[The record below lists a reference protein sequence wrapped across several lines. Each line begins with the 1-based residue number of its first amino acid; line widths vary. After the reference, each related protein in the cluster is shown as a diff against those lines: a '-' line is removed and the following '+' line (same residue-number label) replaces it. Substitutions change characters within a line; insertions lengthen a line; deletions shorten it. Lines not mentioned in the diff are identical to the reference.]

1 MKTLLVLAASVLFL
15 WGCQTTQ
22 STAQSVPT
30 QEVEKV
36 VPKTEKKPKD
46 EPVFEVMIQNKPVMC
61 GKESTVMTGLMNP
74 PAKEAPLGFWSHE
87 TTGHKTLLLANVE
100 TGTVT
105 VLEFP
110 TPGVVCMVS
119 TGIGVQ
125 FPGFTLKEAHQKTR
139 GQHIKY

>member
-1 MKTLLVLAASVLFL
+1 MKTLLVLTASVLFL

-30 QEVEKV
+30 QEIEKAE
-36 VPKTEKKPKD
+36 PKPEDK
-46 EPVFEVMIQNKPVMC
+46 PVFDVMIQQKPVMC
-61 GKESTVMTGLMNP
+61 GQENKIMAGLLNP
-74 PAKEAPLGFWSHE
+74 PAKETPLGFWSHE

-110 TPGVVCMVS
+110 VPGLVCMVS

-125 FPGFTLKEAHQKTR
+125 FPGFTLKETHQKTR